1 MSAIS
6 RLLARNREKQF
17 AFVEM
22 WVSPWTAGVL
32 LSQPVSGPARAGISP
47 VLSTDPRT
55 V

>member
-1 MSAIS
+1 MSVS
-6 RLLARNREKQF
+6 GRLLARNRKKQF

-22 WVSPWTAGVL
+22 WVSPWTAGAL
-32 LSQPVSGPARAGISP
+32 LSQPVHVPARAGISP